1 MSDFSGPT
9 SGPTSGSTSRSLV
22 PKRLRA
28 KSLVPQPKP
37 GYTDALSTSL
47 TFVLGPLMFGLVGA
61 LLDGICGTGRVLTV
75 LFAIIGLIAVATTIY
90 YRYQAASAAEDAG
103 KPWEKRP
110 NEEPGIQPLENP
122 QETR

>member
-9 SGPTSGSTSRSLV
+9 SGPTSGPKSRSLI

-28 KSLVPQPKP
+28 KSIVPQPKP

-47 TFVLGPLMFGLVGA
+47 TFVLGPLVFGLVGA
-61 LLDGICGTGRVLTV
+61 LLDGIFGTGRVFTV

-110 NEEPGIQPLENP
+110 NEEPGVEPLEQAP
-122 QETR
+122 EIR